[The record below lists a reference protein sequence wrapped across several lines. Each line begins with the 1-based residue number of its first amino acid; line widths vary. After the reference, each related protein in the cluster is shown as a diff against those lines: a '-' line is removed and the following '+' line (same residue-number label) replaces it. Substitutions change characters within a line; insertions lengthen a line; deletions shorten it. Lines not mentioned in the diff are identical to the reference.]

1 MKIYRPNKFI
11 SYVIPLESVFN
22 ISPWKALTV
31 ASAMFVVGAEQVNI
45 NKPAL
50 PVFFQFQ
57 GRSQTGLNSGPTTTF
72 QSQLYYLRDFAWNVN
87 LLTSEL
93 LQYSIFIFF

>member
-72 QSQLYYLRDFAWNVN
+72 QSQFILESFAWNVS